1 LLPSASHNSVGST
14 GLSISWLHTSPAS
27 SPVNASAH
35 TLRLASHDS
44 GPE

>member
-14 GLSISWLHTSPAS
+14 GPSISWLHTSPAS

-35 TLRLASHDS
+35 TLRLATHDS